1 MTPAVVPPAVLAAI
15 ETQPPLDEKVWN
27 AWLLKGRLQ
36 DEAEDRKY
44 KKLIGVGLVLLVAG
58 YAWFFLGR

>member
-1 MTPAVVPPAVLAAI
+1 MTPAVVPPVVLVAI
-15 ETQPPLDEKVWN
+15 EIQPPLDEKVWN
-27 AWLLKGRLQ
+27 AWHRKGRLQ

-58 YAWFFLGR
+58 YAWFFLGH